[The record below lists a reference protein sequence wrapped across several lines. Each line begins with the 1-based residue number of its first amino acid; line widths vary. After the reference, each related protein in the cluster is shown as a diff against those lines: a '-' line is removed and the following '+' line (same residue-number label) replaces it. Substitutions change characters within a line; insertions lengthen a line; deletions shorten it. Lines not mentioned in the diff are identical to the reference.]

1 MRIVNA
7 VLLVAVSAGT
17 LSFAQTVS
25 PRASL
30 DPLQVHAIDS
40 FVTSEMHRL
49 RIPGVAV
56 GVYSRG
62 RILLAK
68 GYGLA
73 NVELNVPVQPET
85 VFESGSVGKQFTA
98 TAIMMLAQDGKL
110 SLDDS
115 ITKYF
120 PDAPPTWKPIL
131 IKNLLSH
138 TSGLTDYATPA
149 VSGPA
154 GPLYLRLDFTEDQL
168 VTKLEALPVQWAPGE
183 KWEYSNTNYVLLGI
197 LIHRVTGLPFG
208 EFLNQRIFTPLGI
221 TSTRL
226 ISQSDI
232 IPNRAAGYGTGS
244 GGQLKNQEWVS
255 PTFDSTADGSLY
267 LNVLDMAKWDAALY
281 GTQLLSQTSLDRMWT
296 VYPLNDGKPNPNQ
309 YGFGWWIRQQNDH
322 KVIEHGGI
330 WQGFTCH
337 ISRYSDDNLTVVVLT
352 NLDAA
357 DPDLMAHVIAGLVDP
372 PLSPAKLA
380 AIPDT
385 QPEIAAALTKVL
397 DHVVTGQDVRPYFSP
412 TFASALTPGAI
423 RGAKE
428 TLANLWPGGSLTLIK
443 RLTPPGAPAPAPL
456 ISVFRLTKADNALMV
471 LLFTDPDGK
480 ISNFR
485 FLPNREYQ

>member
-1 MRIVNA
+1 MRIVN
-7 VLLVAVSAGT
+7 VLLLAAIFSRTTAY
-17 LSFAQTVS
+17 AQTPP
-25 PRASL
+25 PRA
-30 DPLQVHAIDS
+30 PLNPQQVHAIDS

-49 RIPGVAV
+49 QIPGVAV

-73 NVELNVPVQPET
+73 NVELNVAVKPET

-120 PDAPPTWKPIL
+120 PDAPLTWKPIL

-138 TSGLTDYATPA
+138 TSGLPDYATPA

-197 LIHRVTGLPFG
+197 LIHRVTGMPFA
-208 EFLNQRIFTPLGI
+208 EFLNMRIFKPLDM

-232 IPNRAAGYGTGS
+232 IPNRAAGYGIGA
-244 GGQLKNQEWVS
+244 GDQLKNQEWVS

-281 GTQLLSQTSLDRMWT
+281 GTQLLSQTSLDRMGT

-309 YGFGWWIRQQNDH
+309 YGFGWWIRQQNNH

-330 WQGFTCH
+330 WQGFTSH
-337 ISRYSDDNLTVVVLT
+337 ISRYPDDSLTVVVLT

-380 AIPDT
+380 GIPDT
-385 QPEIAAALTKVL
+385 QPEIAATLTKVL
-397 DHVVTGQDVRPYFSP
+397 DHIAAGQDVRPFFST
-412 TFASALTPGAI
+412 TFASSLTPEAI
-423 RGAKE
+423 IGAKQ
-428 TLANLWPGGSLTLIK
+428 TLASLWPGGSLALVK
-443 RLTPPGAPAPAPL
+443 RLTPPGTTTPL
-456 ISVFRLTKADNALMV
+456 ISLFRLTKGESALMILV
-471 LLFTDPDGK
+471 FVDPDGK

>member
-7 VLLVAVSAGT
+7 VLLVAVFAGAA
-17 LSFAQTVS
+17 SFAQTAA
-25 PRASL
+25 PHAPL
-30 DPLQVHAIDS
+30 DPQQVRAIDS
-40 FVTSEMHRL
+40 FVTSEMDRL
-49 RIPGVAV
+49 HIPGVAV

-62 RILLAK
+62 KILLAK

-73 NVELNVPVQPET
+73 NVELNVPVTPKT
-85 VFESGSVGKQFTA
+85 VFESGSVGKQFIA

-120 PDAPPTWKPIL
+120 PDAPLTWKPIF

-138 TSGLTDYATPA
+138 TSGLPDYATPTLT
-149 VSGPA
+149 GPA
-154 GPLYLRLDFTEDQL
+154 GPFYLRLDFSEDQL
-168 VTKLEALPVQWAPGE
+168 LSKIEALPVERAPGE

-197 LIHRVTGLPFG
+197 LIHRVTGMPFA
-208 EFLNQRIFTPLGI
+208 EFLNERIFTPLDM

-226 ISQSDI
+226 ISESDI
-232 IPNRAAGYGTGS
+232 IPNRAAGYGIGA
-244 GGQLKNQEWVS
+244 GEQLKNQEWVS

-267 LNVLDMAKWDAALY
+267 LNILDMAKWDAALY
-281 GTQLLSQTSLDRMWT
+281 GTQLLSQSSLDRMWS

-309 YGFGWWIRQQNDH
+309 YGFGWWIRQQNNH
-322 KVIEHGGI
+322 KVIEHGGN
-330 WQGFTCH
+330 WQGFTCD
-337 ISRYSDDNLTVVVLT
+337 ISRYPDDNLTVVVLT

-357 DPDLMAHVIAGLVDP
+357 HSDPDLMAHVIAGLVDP

-380 AIPDT
+380 AIPDS
-385 QPEIAAALTKVL
+385 QPEIAATLAKVL
-397 DHVVTGQDVRPYFSP
+397 DHVVTGQDVRPFFST
-412 TFASALTPGAI
+412 TFASTLTPEAIAGA
-423 RGAKE
+423 RA
-428 TLANLWPGGSLTLIK
+428 TLANLWPGGSLTLVK
-443 RLTPPGAPAPAPL
+443 RLTPPGTSTPL
-456 ISVFRLTKADNALMV
+456 ISVFRLTKADNILMILV
-471 LLFTDPDGK
+471 FVDPDKK

>member
-7 VLLVAVSAGT
+7 LLLAAVFAGAT
-17 LSFAQTVS
+17 SFGQTAAAHA
-25 PRASL
+25 PL
-30 DPLQVHAIDS
+30 DPQQVHTIDS
-40 FVTSEMHRL
+40 FVTSEMARL
-49 RIPGVAV
+49 HIPGVAV

-62 RILLAK
+62 KILLAK

-73 NVELNVPVQPET
+73 NVELKVPVTPET

-138 TSGLTDYATPA
+138 TSGLPDYATPA

-168 VTKLEALPVQWAPGE
+168 VTKLEALPVEWGPGE

-197 LIHRVTGLPFG
+197 LIHRVTGMPFA
-208 EFLNQRIFTPLGI
+208 EFLDKRIFKPLDM

-232 IPNRAAGYGTGS
+232 IPNRAAGYGTGA
-244 GGQLKNQEWVS
+244 GNQLKNQEWVS

-281 GTQLLSQTSLDRMWT
+281 STQLLSQTSLDRMWT
-296 VYPLNDGKPNPNQ
+296 VYPLNDGQPNPNQ
-309 YGFGWWIRQQNDH
+309 YGFGWWIRRQNNH
-322 KVIEHGGI
+322 KVIEHGGN
-330 WQGFTCH
+330 WQGFTCD
-337 ISRYSDDNLTVVVLT
+337 ISRYPDDNLTVVVLA

-380 AIPDT
+380 GIPDS
-385 QPEIAAALTKVL
+385 QPEIAATLAKVL
-397 DHVVTGQDVRPYFSP
+397 DHVVTGQDVRPFFST
-412 TFASALTPGAI
+412 TFASAITPGVIA
-423 RGAKE
+423 GAKA
-428 TLANLWPGGSLTLIK
+428 TLASLWPGGSLTLVK
-443 RLTPPGAPAPAPL
+443 RLTPPGTTTPL
-456 ISVFRLTKADNALMV
+456 ISVFRLTKGDNVLMILV
-471 LLFTDPDGK
+471 FVDPDRK